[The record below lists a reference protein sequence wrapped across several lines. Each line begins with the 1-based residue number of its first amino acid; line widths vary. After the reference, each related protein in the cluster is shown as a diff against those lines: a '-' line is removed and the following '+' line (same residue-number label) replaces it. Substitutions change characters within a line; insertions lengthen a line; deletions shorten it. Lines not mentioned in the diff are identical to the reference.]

1 MKNKHGFT
9 LIELLA
15 VIVVLAIIALIA
27 TPIVINTINNAK
39 RGAAERSGENYIKQ
53 VEVAIAT
60 KRLDESTSNLSSLD
74 GTYEINSEGNLEG
87 SNLTEPLVIE
97 MSGDR
102 PTSGTIVVKDGEV
115 QNSSSMIIGDYD
127 VSYDETKN
135 KYVALKLE
143 TYKITYNLTN
153 VTGDNI
159 TSITTKGLTLK
170 FNVSS
175 GYTFKDSVTVTGA
188 TYTWD
193 KETGTLILSNVTG
206 DVTVTIV
213 GENIITF
220 GYNRWINSSKE
231 TITYIKA
238 EDGMTW
244 EEFVA
249 SDYNTV
255 GLVIVNYKE
264 YKSFIALEGS
274 NIDSGSVISNIDYN
288 TQYDSMSSYSTELC
302 DPGGFRTHYVKPTD
316 KIIDGYVYAIYGY
329 AD

>member
-39 RGAAERSGENYIKQ
+39 RGAAERSADNYIKQ

-87 SNLTEPLVIE
+87 DNLTEPLVIE

-102 PTSGTIVVKDGEV
+102 PTSGTIIVKDGEV

-220 GYNRWINSSKE
+220 GYISQVSSSVQE
-231 TITYIKA
+231 ATTLKA

-255 GLVIVNYKE
+255 GLVIVNYGA
-264 YKSFIALEGS
+264 KSFVAVKGS
-274 NIDSGSVISNIDYN
+274 NSDSGSVISNIDYN

-302 DPGGFRTHYVKPTD
+302 DPGVFRTHYVKPTD
-316 KIIDGYVYAIYGY
+316 KIIDGYVYAIYSY